1 MAGGGYSNSRAQ
13 GFFSKSITGA
23 KSYFSRPPTYTV
35 PSIGGEPGFTTKSS
49 MELLRYLASKK
60 QTNASAKSETSTAKN
75 KKTTQDTA
83 LTRPMEAMGIGDAVP
98 VVFCRRRT
106 GGTGGVMV
114 KPRATE
120 CRFSNTA
127 AAIEAAYHCVLGEGY
142 IYPIQTRD
150 VRNGPNRQGSYS
162 QNYGLRA
169 GTWRPERLVTEQTAY
184 NVPEFPQNVGGGGDY
199 NGVSTIEF
207 RNSFNPKTQLDNWK
221 LHWSVFVRDGMRIDR
236 GRVLDSVVGPSDNFC
251 DLYIWAQVS
260 ARLMSVDQFDMAEM
274 QKAAQFLEVN
284 QLYCN
289 AEFDKGTSLPDF
301 LTSILPVFLL
311 RETSV
316 GGKFALRPI
325 VPTNSDGTIKTTA
338 ITPEWIFDE
347 RSISPGSYDEKWPGQ
362 GSKRLIQFN
371 VLWRQQT
378 SDIEIPFV
386 RDLQIMADG
395 VTNPTVETFDLSEV
409 VTSEP
414 HAALAGGYRQ
424 AMRYLGQGT
433 ASVRLPAGNQ
443 TGMLRA
449 GMIIQIVLGI
459 LTEVEFPDSIR
470 EFWWVDSILFG
481 EDGSETLQLVHCP
494 VNASGQSLVALHM
507 VAARTRAP
515 GFTLPYPPDIGAEDA
530 PGRESD
536 ATVPASTTSG
546 VPFSQGGGGATSG
559 FNRTTPP
566 APPANNPPPP
576 TDGGPG
582 EPAGPGDGAGGI
594 NVPDTGKAG
603 GEPTNPETGPR
614 RVPAQWV
621 RYIIPPPKAEAW
633 PGECEYGAYRIRTSI
648 EGALVTGTVVNYLV
662 ITIEEVTAEIVGADP
677 VTYVPPGASS
687 PVTIMCDRYEVRIQ
701 EQIPTLPRIETVWS
715 IVGPGVDYPFSLTTI
730 DWQCNLK
737 DGGVGP
743 VRTPES
749 EPVPLPQLPP
759 LDDYA
764 ILEPI

>member
-13 GFFSKSITGA
+13 GFFSKPITGA

-49 MELLRYLASKK
+49 IDLLRYLASKK
-60 QTNASAKSETSTAKN
+60 KADASTKSETSNAKN
-75 KKTTQDTA
+75 RKTAQDTA

-98 VVFCRRRT
+98 VVFCRRRA

-142 IYPIQTRD
+142 IYPVQARD

-207 RNSFNPKTQLDNWK
+207 RNSFDPKTQLDNWK
-221 LHWSVFVRDGMRIDR
+221 FHWSVFVRDGMRIDR
-236 GRVLDSVVGPSDNFC
+236 GRVLDSVVGASDNFC

-260 ARLMSVDQFDMAEM
+260 AGLMSVGQFDMAEM

-347 RSISPGSYDEKWPGQ
+347 RSISPGSYEEKWPGQ

-378 SDIEIPFV
+378 SDTEIPFI

-395 VTNPTVETFDLSEV
+395 VVNPTVETFDLSEV

-515 GFTLPYPPDIGAEDA
+515 GFTLPYPPDIGAEDV
-530 PGRESD
+530 PGRETD
-536 ATVPASTTSG
+536 TTVPASTTSG
-546 VPFSQGGGGATSG
+546 VPFSQGGGGAASG
-559 FNRTTPP
+559 FNRTNPP
-566 APPANNPPPP
+566 APPANNPPAPPADGGGGVGGSDVGEAGGVP
-576 TDGGPG
+576 TDPTKGPKV
-582 EPAGPGDGAGGI
+582 PAGSAGSGISIALPGLGPM
-594 NVPDTGKAG
+594 PDT
-603 GEPTNPETGPR
+603 
-614 RVPAQWV
+614 
-621 RYIIPPPKAEAW
+621 AW
-633 PGECEYGAYRIRTSI
+633 PGECEYGVYRIRTEYGS
-648 EGALVTGTVVNYLV
+648 AVVTSSGPSGLGGIL
-662 ITIEEVTAEIVGADP
+662 ITTEPVTAEHVETFP
-677 VTYVPPGASS
+677 YTYEHEGS
-687 PVTIMCDRYEVRIQ
+687 PVTIFCDRYKVRVQ
-701 EQIPTLPRIETVWS
+701 EPNTEPRIFFIDSV
-715 IVGPGVDYPFSLTTI
+715 VGPGVDAPFFLNLL
-730 DWQCNLK
+730 DWQCNLR
-737 DGGVGP
+737 DGTPGP
-743 VRTPES
+743 TRTPAS
-749 EPVPLPQLPP
+749 PP
-759 LDDYA
+759 L
-764 ILEPI
+764 